1 MHALPAGSH
10 LHEPQMGFIFIN
22 IFIFLFPP
30 LLRAL
35 YPAYTFSPPFL
46 TASCMGI
53 SQYVSHLSIM
63 AVNLHVGAP
72 RHKVCGR

>member
-35 YPAYTFSPPFL
+35 YLAYTFFFFPLSDGFLHGNISVCFPFIDYGCKP
-46 TASCMGI
+46 ACWRP
-53 SQYVSHLSIM
+53 Q
-63 AVNLHVGAP
+63 A
-72 RHKVCGR
+72 